1 MIGCHTTVPALEANS
16 ILPRACDNRSK
27 ILGEAGASESQ
38 AHHWNFLAD
47 SWIVTHGIRNLA
59 DIHFSKTVAYKA
71 VRLDLKRS

>member
-1 MIGCHTTVPALEANS
+1 MIGRHITVPALEANS
-16 ILPRACDNRSK
+16 ILPRACDKCSK

-38 AHHWNFLAD
+38 ARHWNFLAD